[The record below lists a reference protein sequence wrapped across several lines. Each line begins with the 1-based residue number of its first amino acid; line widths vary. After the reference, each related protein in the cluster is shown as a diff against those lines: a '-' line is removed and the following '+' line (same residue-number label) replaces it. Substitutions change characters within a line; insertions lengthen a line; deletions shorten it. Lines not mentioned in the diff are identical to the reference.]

1 MGLAL
6 DQDPAG
12 SRGVGSV
19 QMKALELR
27 YLWWIEAVPFGQ
39 GLRGTWCSLCCAHR
53 VLVLGVLV
61 AVPHMQV
68 VVRCSLK
75 EDKSWWVS

>member
-12 SRGVGSV
+12 SRGVGSA

-27 YLWWIEAVPFGQ
+27 DLWWIKAVPFGQ
-39 GLRGTWCSLCCAHR
+39 GLRGAWCACSLRCAAGGCASHAGGGQ
-53 VLVLGVLV
+53 VL
-61 AVPHMQV
+61 
-68 VVRCSLK
+68 
-75 EDKSWWVS
+75 